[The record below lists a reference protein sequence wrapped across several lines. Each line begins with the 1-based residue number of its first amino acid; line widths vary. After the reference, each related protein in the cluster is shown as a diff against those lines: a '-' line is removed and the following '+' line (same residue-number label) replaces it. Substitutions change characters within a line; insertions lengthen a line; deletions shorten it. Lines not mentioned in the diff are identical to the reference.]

1 MIDYY
6 YLVEKIKGFPLQ
18 AKSFRNTATHQKL
31 KGGGGSNIIH
41 GEGMT
46 LLVRP
51 RVKNRYFE

>member
-31 KGGGGSNIIH
+31 KGGGGVQHHPRGGYDFACTS
-41 GEGMT
+41 EG
-46 LLVRP
+46 
-51 RVKNRYFE
+51 